1 MGTLVYEGIGL
12 VCRQLGVAVT
22 YQTQWSKS
30 QRFPRVIAQPAWI
43 EGRKKNNMARSGFC
57 SLEGWRVADWG
68 WIDDGSLSQEAPVM
82 KGVEKCE
89 SSHPKVTQTKLC
101 NQQGM
106 VYSFKSPILAKFC
119 SQKKKRKGNCKIICQ
134 QNIITQINYTEVTFK
149 LSRFL
154 LVSVLNLH
162 VQLEHELNLH
172 GELFCPPTK
181 LSIPI
186 GMTRLH
192 L

>member
-1 MGTLVYEGIGL
+1 MGTVVYEGIGL

-30 QRFPRVIAQPAWI
+30 QRFPRAIAQPAWI

-57 SLEGWRVADWG
+57 SLEGWREADWG
-68 WIDDGSLSQEAPVM
+68 WIDDGSLSQEAPVS

-106 VYSFKSPILAKFC
+106 VYSFKSPIFAKFC
-119 SQKKKRKGNCKIICQ
+119 SQKNIKR
-134 QNIITQINYTEVTFK
+134 
-149 LSRFL
+149 
-154 LVSVLNLH
+154 
-162 VQLEHELNLH
+162 QLK
-172 GELFCPPTK
+172 TK
-181 LSIPI
+181 LSTEYNNTDKLRRSHFQTKQISVGQCVEFACP
-186 GMTRLH
+186 T
-192 L
+192 